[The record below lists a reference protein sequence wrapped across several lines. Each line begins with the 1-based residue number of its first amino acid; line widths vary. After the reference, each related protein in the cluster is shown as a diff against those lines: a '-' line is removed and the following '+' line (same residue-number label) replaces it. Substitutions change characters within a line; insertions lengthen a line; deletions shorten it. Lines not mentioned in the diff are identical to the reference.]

1 MAVEPTKQSP
11 SLSCSWCGATVET
24 LPLTWTTSLERG
36 RQIFYCERCSRE
48 HLRSIEGKLDQDF
61 WS

>member
-1 MAVEPTKQSP
+1 VSDSGAVT
-11 SLSCSWCGATVET
+11 CAWCGTPAPDDQ

-36 RQIFYCERCSRE
+36 GLERYCERCSRE
-48 HLRSIEGKLDQDF
+48 QVRNLESKLDRDW